1 LENRVT
7 AARKIRAKEPTEN
20 APQSLA
26 AVVKAAGID
35 VSHNLNGQKLG
46 RKGRGTRERILAATA
61 ELLEGP
67 EDEAITMSAV
77 ARKASLGMTSLYN
90 YFTDFTELLLAVL
103 EPVIAEGE
111 HAFMGMLRER
121 WPDEE
126 LGERCYAFMRAYHGF
141 WARNSRLLHLRN
153 AMADNRDERML
164 IQRVRATQP
173 VIALLAAQM
182 DDDHDD
188 RKRLS
193 RGMATVLMT
202 GIERTVTVATDRRLT
217 GLFGPDRRQEPDHY
231 LRPEARLMELAIRDT
246 RDRLAAER
254 SAKG

>member
-1 LENRVT
+1 VENGVT
-7 AARKIRAKEPTEN
+7 AARNIRAEDRAEN
-20 APQSLA
+20 GPQSLA

-111 HAFMGMLRER
+111 SAFMGMLRER
-121 WPDEE
+121 WPDEQ
-126 LGERCYAFMRAYHGF
+126 LGERCYAFMRAYHDF

-164 IQRVRATQP
+164 IHRVRSTMP
-173 VIALLAAQM
+173 VITLLAAQM
-182 DDDHDD
+182 GDPEERDG
-188 RKRLS
+188 LP

-202 GIERTVTVATDRRLT
+202 GIERTVTVATDSRLT
-217 GLFGPDRRQEPDHY
+217 GLFGADRRREPDHY

-246 RDRLAAER
+246 RQRLAQER
-254 SAKG
+254 SEKG